1 MGLRRSQRAEVLELV
16 RSELH
21 VELARA
27 VAQSADRV
35 RVDLA
40 READVAGALDRLA
53 EVCERLVERI
63 DADRAE
69 RRTLADAIAG
79 LAPPR
84 PRGSAVIGGSV
95 DPGVDPALD
104 PVERTPDAIVLGAP
118 VGGDGFLDVVET
130 EPRTTDEIVLD
141 DAEAEVGLGGRRPFD
156 WGG

>member
-1 MGLRRSQRAEVLELV
+1 MRLRRNQRAEVLELV

-40 READVAGALDRLA
+40 READVAGAIDRLA
-53 EVCERLVERI
+53 DVCERLVERI
-63 DADRAE
+63 DADREE
-69 RRTLADAIAG
+69 RRALAEAVAG
-79 LAPPR
+79 LAPAR

-95 DPGVDPALD
+95 GARAALGDELVLDDPALADD
-104 PVERTPDAIVLGAP
+104 PDGRDAA
-118 VGGDGFLDVVET
+118 GG
-130 EPRTTDEIVLD
+130 R
-141 DAEAEVGLGGRRPFD
+141 DAAADLGGRRPFD

>member
-1 MGLRRSQRAEVLELV
+1 MRLRRNQRAEVLELV

-40 READVAGALDRLA
+40 READVAGAIDRLT

-63 DADRAE
+63 DQDRAE
-69 RRTLADAIAG
+69 RRALAEAIAG

-84 PRGSAVIGGSV
+84 PRGSAVIGGSI
-95 DPGVDPALD
+95 GGRL
-104 PVERTPDAIVLGAP
+104 ERPDEL
-118 VGGDGFLDVVET
+118 
-130 EPRTTDEIVLD
+130 VLD
-141 DAEAEVGLGGRRPFD
+141 DPAFDDLGSDDPRPANDPEAADPDVDLTVGRRPFD

>member
-1 MGLRRSQRAEVLELV
+1 MRLRRNQRAEVLELV

-40 READVAGALDRLA
+40 READVAGAIDRLA

-69 RRTLADAIAG
+69 RRALADAIAQ

-84 PRGSAVIGGSV
+84 PRGSAIIGGSV
-95 DPGVDPALD
+95 GGRRVLGDRGDDPSDADELVLDDPALADDRPEAAPAPVDDD
-104 PVERTPDAIVLGAP
+104 PLGA
-118 VGGDGFLDVVET
+118 
-130 EPRTTDEIVLD
+130 
-141 DAEAEVGLGGRRPFD
+141 RRPFA
-156 WGG
+156 W

>member
-1 MGLRRSQRAEVLELV
+1 MRLRRNQRAEVLELV

-40 READVAGALDRLA
+40 READVAGAIDRLA

-63 DADRAE
+63 DADREE
-69 RRTLADAIAG
+69 RRALAEAIAQ

-84 PRGSAVIGGSV
+84 PRGSAIIGGSV
-95 DPGVDPALD
+95 TGRAVIG
-104 PVERTPDAIVLGAP
+104 ERTVAS
-118 VGGDGFLDVVET
+118 
-130 EPRTTDEIVLD
+130 DEIVLD
-141 DAEAEVGLGGRRPFD
+141 DPALAGDGSVAARDDADAEPGARRPFA
-156 WGG
+156 W